1 MTGEIGR
8 KDVDWNFWDVN
19 ALGLEPGQT
28 DVDI

>member
-19 ALGLEPGQT
+19 ALEPGQT